1 MKIDSNARY
10 LESHEWARKEADVIV
25 IGISDKAQE
34 ELSDVVYIELP
45 KVGST
50 VSKGKTFG
58 VIESVKAASDMYS
71 PMSGEVVEVNGALDN
86 SPETVNS
93 DPYGAGWLIKIKPS
107 NPAEWDSL
115 LNAADYQKSAEAGH

>member
-10 LESHEWARKEADVIV
+10 LESHEWARKEADLIV
-25 IGISDKAQE
+25 VGISDKAQE
-34 ELSDVVYIELP
+34 ELSDVVYIDLP
-45 KVGST
+45 KIGST
-50 VSKGKTFG
+50 ITKGKTFG